1 MATAQ
6 ASSDAA
12 AMAAA
17 PLIASDIGIGSVE
30 IDASDV
36 VRLVLQFLKEHGL
49 SSSAAELERE
59 SGVLVNAVEAKG
71 RLVGDVRSGRWDAVL
86 PALASVELP
95 AEAAAAVHEHACYE
109 LCDAGEG
116 DVARELL
123 RHKTLQKLRGAE
135 PERFL
140 RLERAVGR
148 AAATGGYGGEAP
160 WPGRGASARGG
171 RGRRRRRRRRRR
183 AGPPREF
190 VGYGPALAGALRR
203 PARLRRPPSAS
214 SGDARRRS
222 LKSEERPPKRAA
234 GAVRLGAGSKPLCC
248 AFAPDGSALI
258 TGSSD
263 GFVEL
268 WDPASCRLRT
278 DLPYQRDDEL
288 LMHDAPVLALAPSLD
303 GTALASG
310 DRDGCL
316 KVWRLATGQCAQVP
330 QGAAAGRGAGR
341 KQAET
346 SGKRPRE
353 EPSKSGTS
361 HPFPAQVSAVA
372 WSRDGSQLLTASS
385 DGAVRSHGLKSGRT
399 LQQFRGHGGSV
410 SAVAYLRSSGEASD
424 AVVSGSADGTVR
436 VWDPRS
442 AETVST
448 FSPPKAL
455 ATLERRAVADKE
467 RAVVAVLQQPG
478 SESKFFVVDKS
489 PTAVL
494 ADLRT
499 GVAVAA
505 FSSRDEPA
513 KPPSE
518 AARSGSP
525 AATVAAAL
533 SRPRG
538 DASPRRGQG
547 PAASTSERRARP
559 RCPIDD
565 AKDVVGL
572 AVHPHRNV
580 VASFGDGDKLLL
592 WKS

>member
-1 MATAQ
+1 MAASIDAASDATAP
-6 ASSDAA
+6 
-12 AMAAA
+12 

-36 VRLVLQFLKEHGL
+36 VRLVLQFLREHGL

-71 RLVGDVRSGRWDAVL
+71 RLVGDVRSGNWDAAL

-95 AEAAAAVHEHACYE
+95 YEAAAAVHEHACYE
-109 LCDAGEG
+109 LCESGEG

-160 WPGRGASARGG
+160 WPRGETRESRRAAVADDVAGAVGAVAPGRLVSLLGMALRWQAHCGELRGSGG
-171 RGRRRRRRRRRR
+171 RRVDVFR
-183 AGPPREF
+183 
-190 VGYGPALAGALRR
+190 
-203 PARLRRPPSAS
+203 
-214 SGDARRRS
+214 GDAGDPLSR
-222 LKSEERPPKRAA
+222 KSEEERPPKRAA

-278 DLPYQRDDEL
+278 DLQYQRDDEL

-316 KVWRLATGQCAQVP
+316 KVWRLATGQCA
-330 QGAAAGRGAGR
+330 R
-341 KQAET
+341 KFPKAQQQAVT
-346 SGKRPRE
+346 
-353 EPSKSGTS
+353 
-361 HPFPAQVSAVA
+361 AVA

-455 ATLERRAVADKE
+455 AKLERRAVADKE

-518 AARSGSP
+518 AAHALRKPGCDF
-525 AATVAAAL
+525 VAAAL

-538 DASPRRGQG
+538 DYLYCLGEDKVLYCFHVQS
-547 PAASTSERRARP
+547 AALDRC
-559 RCPIDD
+559 CPIDD

>member
-1 MATAQ
+1 MAAAQ

-12 AMAAA
+12 AMAAP

-71 RLVGDVRSGRWDAVL
+71 RLVGDVRSGSRARGDARA
-86 PALASVELP
+86 PAPQDAP
-95 AEAAAAVHEHACYE
+95 EA
-109 LCDAGEG
+109 
-116 DVARELL
+116 
-123 RHKTLQKLRGAE
+123 RGAE

-160 WPGRGASARGG
+160 WPRGETRESRRAAVADDVAGAVGAVAPGRLVSLLGMALRWQAHCGDLRGSGG
-171 RGRRRRRRRRRR
+171 RRVDVFR
-183 AGPPREF
+183 
-190 VGYGPALAGALRR
+190 
-203 PARLRRPPSAS
+203 
-214 SGDARRRS
+214 GDAGDPLSR
-222 LKSEERPPKRAA
+222 KSEEERPPKRAA

-288 LMHDAPVLALAPSLD
+288 LMHDAPSSRWRRRS
-303 GTALASG
+303 TARRSRAAT
-310 DRDGCL
+310 
-316 KVWRLATGQCAQVP
+316 ATGASRSGAWPRAVREVP
-330 QGAAAGRGAGR
+330 KGAAAGRERRGGR
-341 KQAET
+341 KVIQ
-346 SGKRPRE
+346 RR
-353 EPSKSGTS
+353 
-361 HPFPAQVSAVA
+361 FNVSAVA

-410 SAVAYLRSSGEASD
+410 SAVAYLRSSGESSD
-424 AVVSGSADGTVR
+424 AVVSGSADGT
-436 VWDPRS
+436 
-442 AETVST
+442 
-448 FSPPKAL
+448 
-455 ATLERRAVADKE
+455 
-467 RAVVAVLQQPG
+467 QPG

-518 AARSGSP
+518 AAHALRKPGCDF
-525 AATVAAAL
+525 VAAAL

-538 DASPRRGQG
+538 DYLYCLGEDKVLYCFHVQS
-547 PAASTSERRARP
+547 AALDRC
-559 RCPIDD
+559 CPIDD

-572 AVHPHRNV
+572 AVHPHRNA
-580 VASFGDGDKLLL
+580 VAPFGDGALL
-592 WKS
+592 